1 MMKNKCIVWLIV
13 LRNLKAFSFYILNYT
28 SVAIFLNLPS
38 LKFGA
43 SGPDPSCSCCF
54 MESDPVPMIFV
65 KIKCGVLIDEFLNF
79 HNMSRTV
86 F

>member
-1 MMKNKCIVWLIV
+1 MYSLVNRFKK
-13 LRNLKAFSFYILNYT
+13 FESFFILYIKLHFWC
-28 SVAIFLNLPS
+28 IFLNLPS

-54 MESDPVPMIFV
+54 IESDPVPMIYVIIIF
-65 KIKCGVLIDEFLNF
+65 GVLIDEFLNF